1 MNRSAGILC
10 PVFSIPANQGIGD
23 LGQKTIRMIDI
34 IADAGYAIWQILP
47 LQMTGPTH
55 SPYQTYSSF
64 EGDPIYINLDRL
76 CEMGLLTQSSIVNCN
91 KFKDFVEYD
100 KIREFKESYFQKAF
114 KVFKKEFDSF
124 KEDFEAF
131 KRDAFWLEDW
141 SAYSLFKSFYNGAPW
156 FEW

>member
-34 IADAGYAIWQILP
+34 IADAGYTIWQILP

-64 EGDPIYINLDRL
+64 AGDPIYINLDRL

-91 KFKDFVEYD
+91 KFKDFV
-100 KIREFKESYFQKAF
+100 
-114 KVFKKEFDSF
+114 
-124 KEDFEAF
+124 
-131 KRDAFWLEDW
+131 
-141 SAYSLFKSFYNGAPW
+141 
-156 FEW
+156 

>member
-34 IADAGYAIWQILP
+34 IADAGYTIWQILP

-64 EGDPIYINLDRL
+64 AGDPIYINLDRL

-91 KFKDFVEYD
+91 SLKTLLNMTRFVNSRNL
-100 KIREFKESYFQKAF
+100 I
-114 KVFKKEFDSF
+114 
-124 KEDFEAF
+124 F
-131 KRDAFWLEDW
+131 KRPLKFLKRNLIHLKKILKHL
-141 SAYSLFKSFYNGAPW
+141 SVMHFG
-156 FEW
+156 

>member
-34 IADAGYAIWQILP
+34 IADAGYTIWQILP

-64 EGDPIYINLDRL
+64 AGDPIYINLDRL

-100 KIREFKESYFQKAF
+100 KIREFKESI
-114 KVFKKEFDSF
+114 
-124 KEDFEAF
+124 F
-131 KRDAFWLEDW
+131 KRPLKFLKRNLIHLKKILKHL
-141 SAYSLFKSFYNGAPW
+141 SVMHFG
-156 FEW
+156 

>member
-1 MNRSAGILC
+1 MKGITKGANMNRSAGILC

-34 IADAGYAIWQILP
+34 IADAGYGIWQILP

-64 EGDPIYINLDRL
+64 AGDPIYINLDRL

-91 KFKDFVEYD
+91 KFKDYVEYD
-100 KIREFKESYFQKAF
+100 KIREFKNLI
-114 KVFKKEFDSF
+114 
-124 KEDFEAF
+124 F
-131 KRDAFWLEDW
+131 KRPLKFLKRNLNRLEKILKHL
-141 SAYSLFKSFYNGAPW
+141 SMMHSG
-156 FEW
+156 

>member
-34 IADAGYAIWQILP
+34 IADAGYSIWQILP

-64 EGDPIYINLDRL
+64 AGDPIYINLDRL

-91 KFKDFVEYD
+91 KFKDFID
-100 KIREFKESYFQKAF
+100 MIRF
-114 KVFKKEFDSF
+114 VNLRNLI
-124 KEDFEAF
+124 F
-131 KRDAFWLEDW
+131 KRPLKFLKKNLIHSKKILRRLNAMH
-141 SAYSLFKSFYNGAPW
+141 SG
-156 FEW
+156 

>member
-34 IADAGYAIWQILP
+34 IADAGYTIWQILP

-64 EGDPIYINLDRL
+64 AGDPIYINLDRL

-91 KFKDFVEYD
+91 KFKDFV
-100 KIREFKESYFQKAF
+100 
-114 KVFKKEFDSF
+114 DSRNLI
-124 KEDFEAF
+124 F
-131 KRDAFWLEDW
+131 KRPLKFLKRNLIHLKKILKHL
-141 SAYSLFKSFYNGAPW
+141 SVMHFG
-156 FEW
+156 